1 MTVGSEDKKGA
12 VLTMQEDGNLVL
24 YNSKGEH
31 LWSTDTYTGGDDIE
45 PEHSVIEVEH
55 IQSGIKSRVLSLE
68 KPVNGCRMRE

>member
-31 LWSTDTYTGGDDIE
+31 LWSTDTYRNGAEKQGLRLVMYDDEAAAI
-45 PEHSVIEVEH
+45 
-55 IQSGIKSRVLSLE
+55 VLFSQKE
-68 KPVNGCRMRE
+68 KPIYNFQKGRLY

>member
-31 LWSTDTYTGGDDIE
+31 LWSTDTYRGGDDK
-45 PEHSVIEVEH
+45 
-55 IQSGIKSRVLSLE
+55 QGKSLKLYDGGSLMILSRSE
-68 KPVNGCRMRE
+68 KIIWSFTKGRSY